1 MSDVQIRR
9 LQESDLPAFKAIR
22 LESLRLV
29 PSAFQST
36 LAEWESLS
44 DDEWLNRVS
53 KPVFVAFRA
62 GEPVGIMG
70 LLRQQG
76 VKRAHRATIIMVY
89 VRESERGR
97 GIASVLLQTIIAFA
111 RQEGVW
117 QLELNVNG
125 NNSEAIRF
133 YDRFDFRLIG
143 SIPAATLVDGSEVD
157 ELMMVS
163 RLR

>member
-29 PSAFQST
+29 PSAFQTT
-36 LAEWESLS
+36 LADWESLPN
-44 DDEWLNRVS
+44 DEWLNRVR
-53 KPVFVAFRA
+53 KPVFVAFRS

-97 GIASVLLQTIIAFA
+97 GLAADLLQTTIAFA
-111 RQEGVW
+111 RDEGVW

-125 NNSEAIRF
+125 NNAEAIRF
-133 YDRFDFRLIG
+133 YERFGFRQIG
-143 SIPAATLVDGSEVD
+143 RIPAATLEDGKEVD

-163 RLR
+163 RLT